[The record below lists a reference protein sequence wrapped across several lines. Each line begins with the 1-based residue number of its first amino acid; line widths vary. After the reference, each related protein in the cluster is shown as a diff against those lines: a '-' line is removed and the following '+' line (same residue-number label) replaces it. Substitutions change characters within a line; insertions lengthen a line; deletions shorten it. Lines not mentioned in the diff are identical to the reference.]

1 MSNGVWF
8 DKVPAN
14 WDVKPLGT
22 QYFNRKEKVSD
33 KDYPPLSVT
42 KTSEGIVPQMENVAK
57 SDAHD
62 DRKKVLIG
70 DFVINSRSDRKMSCG
85 VSKFEGSVSLINT
98 VLEPKGK
105 ILPDFS
111 HYLLKNVGFAEEFYR
126 WGHGIVAD
134 LWTTGWEEMKAIML
148 PIPPKENQSQIVQ
161 VLENKI
167 VSIDALKSNQERQIE
182 NLNELKKY
190 LIFETISN
198 GLNSK
203 VSKRQSYIPWLKS
216 IPAHWKEIKIKF
228 LADSNIENSFIDGD
242 WIESQDISSEGI
254 RYLTTGNVGDGI
266 YKTQGS
272 GFVTEETFEKLNCKY
287 AYPGDL
293 IISRLNAPYGRSCL
307 LGNDYDCFVVAV
319 DNVILR
325 TQENKN
331 YICYVTQCRQYQA
344 SVFDLARGTAMKRIS
359 RTNLGNIYIP
369 LPPKDEQKDIVKY
382 LDDKCGKIDLLIS
395 VKNKKIEKL
404 QEYKK
409 SLIYEYVTGKKEVR

>member
-1 MSNGVWF
+1 M
-8 DKVPAN
+8 
-14 WDVKPLGT
+14 
-22 QYFNRKEKVSD
+22 
-33 KDYPPLSVT
+33 
-42 KTSEGIVPQMENVAK
+42 
-57 SDAHD
+57 
-62 DRKKVLIG
+62 
-70 DFVINSRSDRKMSCG
+70 
-85 VSKFEGSVSLINT
+85 
-98 VLEPKGK
+98 
-105 ILPDFS
+105 
-111 HYLLKNVGFAEEFYR
+111 
-126 WGHGIVAD
+126 
-134 LWTTGWEEMKAIML
+134 
-148 PIPPKENQSQIVQ
+148 
-161 VLENKI
+161 
-167 VSIDALKSNQERQIE
+167 
-182 NLNELKKY
+182 
-190 LIFETISN
+190 
-198 GLNSK
+198 NSK